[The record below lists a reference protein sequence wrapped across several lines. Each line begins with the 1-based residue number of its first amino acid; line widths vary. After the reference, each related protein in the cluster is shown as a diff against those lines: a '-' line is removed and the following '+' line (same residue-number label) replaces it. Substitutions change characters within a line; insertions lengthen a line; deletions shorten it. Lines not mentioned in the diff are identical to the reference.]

1 MKRIFL
7 NASQIRD
14 GTTASLVRTTLAG
27 LDFKTVNLVDFHID
41 QIGQKSRHDEYHKV
55 IEQIAHADVL
65 VIGTPVYWSDMTG
78 YLKTFIDRLA
88 DIVDEPLDSDQ
99 APLKG
104 ADVYLIVQGT
114 NPKDAIPGITTVVE
128 HVCRRFFMNY
138 KGLIQDQAEA
148 KSANERL
155 K

>member
-7 NASQIRD
+7 NASQNRD
-14 GTTASLVRTTLAG
+14 GKTASLARITFKG
-27 LDFKTVNLVDFHID
+27 LDYKTVNLVDFHID
-41 QIGQKSRHDEYHKV
+41 QIGQKSSRDEHQKV

-78 YLKTFIDRLA
+78 YLKTFIDRLT

-104 ADVYLIVQGT
+104 ADVYLIVQGID
-114 NPKDAIPGITTVVE
+114 PKDAIPGITTVVE

-138 KGLIQDQAEA
+138 KGLIRNQSEA
-148 KSANERL
+148 KNVNATL